1 MITAPTV
8 LVLGAGASMPFN
20 FPSGAKLL
28 QDIIKLLSTDKM
40 LQHVPA
46 NNPTDLRA
54 FQNALSHSGTSSI
67 DAFLE
72 HRPEFIEVGKIAIA
86 LSLMPC
92 EKDEALFQS
101 SQHWYQFLFQQL
113 NASFNNFGENKLGI
127 ITYNY
132 DRSLEY
138 YLVTALQ
145 NKYGKDFESCLEQ
158 FKKIHFIHLH
168 GSLGDPFGGDHTTH
182 KSYSSNCTPKD
193 IGVGARNIKI
203 IHESIDNE
211 PQFKKAHD
219 LLINAKK
226 ICFLGFGYDKT
237 NLNRISPQV
246 KIDWRLTPVYGT
258 AFGLGKAQSDWVKF
272 YFKKNFGA
280 DIQLG
285 NTDTTIEKFLK
296 DYPAIIN
303 W

>member
-28 QDIIKLLSTDKM
+28 QDIINLLPTDRM
-40 LQHVPA
+40 RQHVPA
-46 NNPTDLRA
+46 SNPTDLMA
-54 FQNALSHSGTSSI
+54 FQKALSHSGVSSI

-86 LSLMPC
+86 LCLMPC

-158 FKKIHFIHLH
+158 FKKIDFIHLH
-168 GSLGDPFGGDHTTH
+168 GFLGDPFGGDHMTH
-182 KSYSSNCTPKD
+182 KSYSTKCTDRD
-193 IGVGARNIKI
+193 ISVGARNIKI

-211 PQFKKAHD
+211 PQFQQAHD

-226 ICFLGFGYDKT
+226 ICFLGFGYNET
-237 NLNRISPQV
+237 NLNRLMPHG

-258 AFGLGKAQSDWVKF
+258 AFKLGKAECDWIKF
-272 YFKKNFGA
+272 YFKKNFRA
-280 DIQLG
+280 EIQLG
-285 NTDTTIEKFLK
+285 DEKTTIETFLR